1 MKISIFLLVLCDIDF
16 FDPILEKD
24 TPFYIDSYYL
34 TWSPNK
40 YVQTALETQ
49 KVFMTELMEA
59 LKNKDEKKLL
69 NYVFISLNLNLQG

>member
-1 MKISIFLLVLCDIDF
+1 MTTFLENFNIPIGSVDIDF

-59 LKNKDEKKLL
+59 LKNKDEKKS
-69 NYVFISLNLNLQG
+69 Y